1 MGTANA
7 SIRKHIRRL
16 PGEATEPTSTLV
28 LTSHESWFVDVR
40 ILAATREDGTRE
52 ALPTD
57 GSPMS
62 RLEWAFAGKSYTTQ
76 SKVAGGPA
84 HTVWHHE
91 IDSQT
96 ADPEKDEGDM
106 YEQEDG
112 DILECGQ
119 NVDAETGEVKKYEEL
134 WHDIGVHLVGQE
146 KDHLSAVLMA
156 DNQDNNTKGMIVR
169 VGNWCQGILKVG
181 DDTTVER
188 WQWSH
193 GDDWQLVAKLGQELL
208 VCGATF
214 DRGSLE
220 LGKVISHHHL
230 DWQVAELYS
239 WK

>member
-1 MGTANA
+1 MGTPNA

-52 ALPTD
+52 PLPID
-57 GSPMS
+57 GGPMS

-84 HTVWHHE
+84 HTVWCHG

-96 ADPEKDEGDM
+96 SDPERDEGDM

-112 DILECGQ
+112 DTLECGQ

-134 WHDIGVHLVGQE
+134 WHDVGVQLVGQE
-146 KDHLSAVLMA
+146 KDHFSVVLKA
-156 DNQDNNTKGMIVR
+156 DNQDHNTKGLIVC

-181 DDTTVER
+181 EDTTVER
-188 WQWSH
+188 WQWSQGEH
-193 GDDWQLVAKLGQELL
+193 WQLVAKLGQKSL
-208 VCGATF
+208 VCAATF
-214 DRGSLE
+214 ARPSLE
-220 LGKVISHHHL
+220 LGKVIRHL
-230 DWQVAELYS
+230 DLDWKVIELYL